1 MAKEYVPIF
10 FDWLEVTQDLQPEEK
25 GNLIDAVVAYAAGEE
40 YEHYL
45 QGNTKIAFRFLKGQ
59 VDRNDAISAA
69 RSNARKNK
77 KEQTIT
83 NENKTE
89 QTETNFPKEKE
100 KEKEK
105 DNKKE
110 NKREVVRFAP
120 PSVEDVRAYCQ
131 ERGNK
136 VDPEQFVAFYESKG
150 WKIGNTPMKSWK
162 ASVITWEKRE
172 TTRAAP
178 TKTVVAQQYE
188 QRDYSGIQDEL
199 MDQQDRDM
207 EEYLR
212 KEREKGANNNAESNS
227 TTDVLSDDSE
237 WLFNGTG

>member
-1 MAKEYVPIF
+1 MS
-10 FDWLEVTQDLQPEEK
+10 VTTVTTVETAASAETEAEPEPEPDAVSEACSEEETEECADSDDSEEPEETEENRQK
-25 GNLIDAVVAYAAGEE
+25 PTETDKNPTKAYKDKDKDKDIDIKE
-40 YEHYL
+40 
-45 QGNTKIAFRFLKGQ
+45 NPLKG
-59 VDRNDAISAA
+59 V
-69 RSNARKNK
+69 
-77 KEQTIT
+77 
-83 NENKTE
+83 
-89 QTETNFPKEKE
+89 KEKPS
-100 KEKEK
+100 
-105 DNKKE
+105 
-110 NKREVVRFAP
+110 RFSP
-120 PSVEDVRAYCQ
+120 PSVEEVRAYCQ

-136 VDPEQFVAFYESKG
+136 VDPEAFVAFYESKG

-178 TKTVVAQQYE
+178 VKKVVAQQYE

-199 MDQQDRDM
+199 MEQQDREM

-227 TTDVLSDDSE
+227 TADVLPDDSE